1 MQALD
6 ADLASM
12 IVYNLVFNDLN
23 GAVDSLPQVVRDLG
37 PEKYRNLG
45 S

>member
-1 MQALD
+1 MQASD

-23 GAVDSLPQVVRDLG
+23 GAVGILPQVVRKLG
-37 PEKYRNLG
+37 PEKYQKP
-45 S
+45 